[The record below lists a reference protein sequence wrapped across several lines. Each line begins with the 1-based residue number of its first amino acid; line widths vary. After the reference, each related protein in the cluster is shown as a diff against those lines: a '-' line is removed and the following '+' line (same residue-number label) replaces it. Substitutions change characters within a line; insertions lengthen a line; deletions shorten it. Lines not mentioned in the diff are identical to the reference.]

1 MNYRSSQ
8 VKKPSNIHVQPRI
21 LDSMNLSA
29 IDFDNTV
36 PIMETNETQMQDL
49 HNLQSNKNK
58 GMVSNRPQFGQSPQ
72 TQMMAP
78 MRQAARQP
86 QIIEMYRHKGLNTLY
101 YLKPDSQNIFLLDFK
116 QQSFV
121 KEKIQSETRLPAGF
135 SSCQTEDGC
144 IYMVGGTV
152 KDLVLRNAFR
162 LDQNLNYDEMS
173 PMKSQRFNTPICL
186 LKDNFI
192 LAAGG
197 QVSASAKLK
206 YTNAVEIFDIKKNQW
221 QTLAALLMPRGNTS
235 MCQIAHRHVFIFNGL
250 PRNT

>member
-1 MNYRSSQ
+1 M
-8 VKKPSNIHVQPRI
+8 

-36 PIMETNETQMQDL
+36 PLMETNETQLQDL

-58 GMVSNRPQFGQSPQ
+58 VASNRPQFGQSPQ
-72 TQMMAP
+72 TQMMPGA
-78 MRQAARQP
+78 RQAPRQP
-86 QIIEMYRHKGLNTLY
+86 QVIEMYRHKGLNTLY
-101 YLKPDSQNIFLLDFK
+101 YLKPESQNIFLLDFK

-121 KEKIQSETRLPAGF
+121 KEKIQSETRMPAGF

-144 IYMVGGTV
+144 IYLVGGVV
-152 KDLVLRNAFR
+152 KDLVLRNTFR
-162 LDQNLNYDEMS
+162 LDQSLSYEELS

-197 QVSASAKLK
+197 QTNPSAKLK
-206 YTNAVEIFDIKKNQW
+206 YTNAVELFDIKKNQW
-221 QTLAALLMPRGNTS
+221 
-235 MCQIAHRHVFIFNGL
+235 
-250 PRNT
+250 